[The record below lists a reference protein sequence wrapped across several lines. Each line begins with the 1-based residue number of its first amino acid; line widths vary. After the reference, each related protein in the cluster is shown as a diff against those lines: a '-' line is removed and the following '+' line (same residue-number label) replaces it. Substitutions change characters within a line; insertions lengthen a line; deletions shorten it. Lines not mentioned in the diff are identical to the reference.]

1 MTLIRPLCMFTQTN
15 VRWKRLFCTIE
26 PASAVELITRIAT
39 PAAATHQNFFAFIV
53 YPFPDCSPAADGVGR
68 PGAVT
73 FLPRRTV
80 PGIGRGDHSPTAR
93 SVTPAVSAACRG
105 GAEASERG

>member
-1 MTLIRPLCMFTQTN
+1 MFTQTN

-39 PAAATHQNFFAFIV
+39 PTAATHQTFFAFIV
-53 YPFPDCSPAADGVGR
+53 FPFPDCTPAADGVGC

-73 FLPRRTV
+73 FHPRRTV
-80 PGIGRGDHSPTAR
+80 RGIGRGDHSTTAR
-93 SVTPAVSAACRG
+93 SGNP
-105 GAEASERG
+105 